1 MVLAIDIGN
10 TTIAF
15 TGLEPQF
22 NEAGDRTST
31 SASTEKVPFQEA
43 PCQEAPS
50 QEFSYHEV
58 SCQEVQFQELS
69 FQSGLPSDYEI
80 CFMEKIPTQ
89 TGKDLPS
96 FMEAAEGI
104 LRRNVSPD
112 KKIVAAAVSSV
123 VPACTPAAAA
133 FAEKICGVSPV
144 VVNCHCDSG
153 LLFSDIPV
161 PEKVGADRIA
171 DAAWAAERYPL
182 PVMTADLGTAT
193 TINVVSGNREFLGG
207 MIAAGVRTSLNA
219 LRSGTAQLPQLE
231 PGHVK
236 KEDLIGRDT
245 AGCMLSAA
253 VIGAAAM
260 IDGLAAHVEEQ
271 LGCPLTLVLTGGNAG
286 VVSEWIRHT
295 YIHEPDLAAKG
306 TALIAQR
313 EHAAK

>member
-22 NEAGDRTST
+22 DAEGNPDHSSSPAG
-31 SASTEKVPFQEA
+31 
-43 PCQEAPS
+43 
-50 QEFSYHEV
+50 EFSFHHGKN
-58 SCQEVQFQELS
+58 
-69 FQSGLPSDYEI
+69 GLPADFEI
-80 CFMEKIPTQ
+80 LFTEKIPTQ
-89 TGKDLPS
+89 TGKDLPA
-96 FMEAAEGI
+96 FMEAAQEI
-104 LRRNVSPD
+104 LRRNVPPD
-112 KKIVAAAVSSV
+112 SKISAAAVSSV

-144 VVNCHCDSG
+144 VVSCRSDSG
-153 LLFSDIPV
+153 LHFFNIPV

-171 DAAWAAERYPL
+171 DAAWASERYPL

-193 TINVVSGNREFLGG
+193 TINVVSTDREFLGG

-219 LRSGTAQLPQLE
+219 LRTGTAQLPQLE
-231 PGHVK
+231 PGHVG

-253 VIGAAAM
+253 VIGTAAM

-271 LGCPLTLVLTGGNAG
+271 LGCPLTLILTGGNAG
-286 VVSEWIRHT
+286 AVSEWIRHS

-306 TALIAQR
+306 TALIAER
-313 EHAAK
+313 EGAGK